1 MTIKP
6 RSQLFQSKYWL
17 EVHMSLKLL
26 ASQPSLCNFV
36 SLGASNQ
43 STVVQR
49 GDNSTIHWTNRCY
62 VDQCWQN
69 KLHYSVDSPEVWVID
84 QVWGQDGWILAKFFF
99 CVFMDWDKVE
109 VHNLA
114 KKERGQYPAI
124 LTEQTWSIKDLL
136 YGFWGNF
143 ACGIQRVVRAI
154 LPARVANHSARFG
167 SSCPLAELAI

>member
-99 CVFMDWDKVE
+99 CVFMDWDEVE

-114 KKERGQYPAI
+114 KKELSQYPAI
-124 LTEQTWSIKDLL
+124 LTEQTWSKD
-136 YGFWGNF
+136 WWNF
-143 ACGIQRVVRAI
+143 ACGIQWVVPSGQDGSI
-154 LPARVANHSARFG
+154 LPARVANHSTWFD
-167 SSCPLAELAI
+167 SSCPLAEIAL